1 MKRETNG
8 QTEKVLTLVLFAVL
22 AVCMILVLLTGA
34 GVYKR
39 LTERGQKS
47 YETRTVPL
55 YLATKVRQ
63 ADSAGAVVTEREYGL
78 EVLQLK
84 EQIDGI
90 SYVTRI
96 YCYEGYVRELFSAET
111 VPFDPTAGEK
121 IAPAAELRFSLTG
134 ESLQVT
140 VTLEDGRVSEQM
152 LTLRS
157 DGIISEQAVTL
168 RSSGREA
175 GDEE

>member
-63 ADSAGAVVTEREYGL
+63 ADSAGAVVTEQECGT

-84 EQIDGI
+84 ERIDGV

-96 YCYEGYVRELFSAET
+96 YCYEGYVREWFAAET
-111 VPFDPTAGEK
+111 LAFDPTAGEK
-121 IAPAAELRFSLTG
+121 IAPAAELGVSLV
-134 ESLQVT
+134 EDCLHIT
-140 VTLEDGRVSEQM
+140 VTLEDGTVSEQF

-157 DGIISEQAVTL
+157 GGRAPEQSVTL

-175 GDEE
+175 GNEE